1 MAVYMLNRS
10 NVMLRNVIVDGNQP
24 NLGLAQG
31 QALVLAGGFG
41 SGEVIRDI
49 KAIESRSWAT
59 IQLFESLEGGVSRC
73 TNPVVENSEIRSAFG
88 SGIALACTNSVV
100 RNNTITD
107 IGAVG
112 IIIFGAP
119 GSLVEGNILRAET
132 RGMFSGI
139 NMVDPIVYNG
149 NYTGVLVHAN
159 TIDAAG
165 GTIHVAVAMGYRI
178 WFCVDPNDPT
188 DRTLFG
194 AIVTDNVLQGAH
206 MQYGFAVDG
215 VRDWTVRGNQ
225 DLATHSG
232 TPTGQ
237 CNGQVASPPAGF
249 QFYRARAL
257 GTFQPEF
264 ADAIV
269 EFAVGAIVDAGP

>member
-1 MAVYMLNRS
+1 MV
-10 NVMLRNVIVDGNQP
+10 
-24 NLGLAQG
+24 
-31 QALVLAGGFG
+31 
-41 SGEVIRDI
+41 
-49 KAIESRSWAT
+49 
-59 IQLFESLEGGVSRC
+59 
-73 TNPVVENSEIRSAFG
+73 
-88 SGIALACTNSVV
+88 
-100 RNNTITD
+100 
-107 IGAVG
+107 
-112 IIIFGAP
+112 
-119 GSLVEGNILRAET
+119 RAET
-132 RGMFSGI
+132 RGLFGGI
-139 NMVDPIVYNG
+139 NMVDYG
-149 NYTGVLVHAN
+149 FDYRGTRVHAN
-159 TIDAAG
+159 VIDAAG
-165 GTIHVAVAMGYRI
+165 ATIRVAIPMGYRV